1 MHHTAIAVI
10 RDVALPS
17 GWNTPRAL
25 PCRPQT
31 SAHVARRSEANF
43 QANNF
48 TYFGV
53 LGHLSGALCKLSWAI
68 FGECCESFG
77 SVMEARSR
85 NCAKMVQCGSESI

>member
-1 MHHTAIAVI
+1 MTDLSIMI
-10 RDVALPS
+10 S
-17 GWNTPRAL
+17 F
-25 PCRPQT
+25 T
-31 SAHVARRSEANF
+31 SF
-43 QANNF
+43 QAYYVHLGPAAVEKTSGVDILFF